1 MAIDPTIDVRNRLF
15 VALDL
20 PDPLRDHAASV
31 ASSAAAH
38 TEARIV
44 PTTNLHITLQ
54 FLGQVRPEHAPDL
67 LAALADAFHGP
78 VIRVRAGAVVP
89 RPSPGR
95 ARLLALELEDVD
107 GALTV
112 LAKRVHR
119 ATGIALGGNASNH
132 PLWPH
137 ITVARFRRPERVRR
151 SPATRSEHVF
161 DITRVALYD
170 SDIAPGRPP
179 RYDKL
184 LATTLGTLAQ
194 RSSSNG

>member
-1 MAIDPTIDVRNRLF
+1 MAIDPTINERNRLF

-20 PDPLRDHAASV
+20 PDLLRDHAASV
-31 ASSAAAH
+31 AVVAVAQ

-44 PTTNLHITLQ
+44 SAADLHVTLQ

-67 LAALADAFHGP
+67 VAALADAFHGP

-161 DITRVALYD
+161 AITRVALYD

-179 RYDKL
+179 RYDEL
-184 LATTLGTLAQ
+184 LGTTLGTLAQ
-194 RSSSNG
+194 RSPSNG